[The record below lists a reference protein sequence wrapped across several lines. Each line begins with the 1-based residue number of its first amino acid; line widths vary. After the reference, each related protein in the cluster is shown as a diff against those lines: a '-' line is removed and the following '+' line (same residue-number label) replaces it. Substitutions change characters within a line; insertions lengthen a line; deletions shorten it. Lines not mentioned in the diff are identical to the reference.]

1 MMPRRLPSSNT
12 GRNNMTV
19 VAWVTAPAIRLM
31 ASSPPVERR
40 RIMRV
45 YLQVV
50 VMIVGLLGAFVA
62 LSHLAA

>member
-1 MMPRRLPSSNT
+1 
-12 GRNNMTV
+12 MTV